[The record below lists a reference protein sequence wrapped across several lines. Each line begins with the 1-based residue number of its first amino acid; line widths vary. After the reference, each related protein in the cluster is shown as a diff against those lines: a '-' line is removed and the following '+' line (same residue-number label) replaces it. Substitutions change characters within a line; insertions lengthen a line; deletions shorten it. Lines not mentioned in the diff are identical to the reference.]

1 MKHMRAMKESSIK
14 FLIRSIPLTFLLAL
28 FNSSTPG
35 FALAY
40 TSNIPS
46 STSSPYSTILDVQ
59 TAFDRPIFPG
69 GERRIAIP
77 SDVPGKEIVLPD
89 FDVLF
94 SQITALSPL
103 CRQLVEGERDEL
115 RPGGFA
121 DVPLGKIRPG
131 VDAPSRG
138 LLSWKTVEYNERRL
152 VFNVERLDNF
162 LDRRAPLLRLR
173 SRLRGEERGRGKK
186 FSRLLTDYKLRSQWD
201 PNCADVYEMYAPQ
214 DMADVERTMGGGLG
228 QCIRFGVGY
237 CRTKK
242 NVVSPREQMTLCGVQ
257 EFSAGGAIVWGVELE
272 DDQRHLFPPG
282 KRLIRSRSHIFSTAI
297 VPTVADAFDCEHV
310 LQLEIGKF
318 PEWLARPVLAEAGK
332 SLFRFAEKFFDDT
345 KA

>member
-1 MKHMRAMKESSIK
+1 MQN
-14 FLIRSIPLTFLLAL
+14 PLTSGNISVISCNPVRVVSRGIVDCLQIAPDMAGAVAGIVFEVSI
-28 FNSSTPG
+28 FVGSEG
-35 FALAY
+35 VALAY

-138 LLSWKTVEYNERRL
+138 LLSWKTVEYNEMRL

-242 NVVSPREQMTLCGVQ
+242 NVASPTARENHEGTRPA
-257 EFSAGGAIVWGVELE
+257 SRDYWS
-272 DDQRHLFPPG
+272 
-282 KRLIRSRSHIFSTAI
+282 IR
-297 VPTVADAFDCEHV
+297 
-310 LQLEIGKF
+310 
-318 PEWLARPVLAEAGK
+318 EA
-332 SLFRFAEKFFDDT
+332 L
-345 KA
+345 